1 MTEKA
6 SDMKISE
13 DNMSASNGGTSHRIR
28 SSILK
33 IIARARRSGA
43 WNRMEGMEKGILML
57 SSRLEIKFRSLNL
70 LRSIAAIARKIAEI
84 SSFTYRN
91 YVLGMK
97 TAYKM
102 AEYAVQ
108 NGYSEAA
115 DWVKEKHFIVWWGIF
130 ISPRTYTK

>member
-1 MTEKA
+1 VEGQLPV
-6 SDMKISE
+6 SGEDSSHKIK
-13 DNMSASNGGTSHRIR
+13 

-33 IIARARRSGA
+33 IIARARRSGV
-43 WNRMEGMEKGILML
+43 WNKMDKVDRGILEL
-57 SSRLEIKFRSLNL
+57 SSRLEIKFRSLTL
-70 LRSIAAIARKIAEI
+70 LRSIAVIAKKIAEI

-108 NGYSEAA
+108 NGYAEAA

>member
-1 MTEKA
+1 MEGEV
-6 SDMKISE
+6 SISG
-13 DNMSASNGGTSHRIR
+13 MGTSHEIK

-33 IIARARRSGA
+33 IIAKARRSGA
-43 WNRMEGMEKGILML
+43 WNRMERIDKGILML
-57 SSRLEIKFRSLNL
+57 SSRLEIKFRSLSL

-108 NGYSEAA
+108 NGYGQAA
-115 DWVKEKHFIVWWGIF
+115 DWVKEKHYIVWWGIF